1 MVVEMPLSNA
11 DAVVVAVAA
20 GVVLVAIVWVL
31 LSRRGTARR
40 LAALTARMGESDLQ
54 FGGRAG
60 LETGL
65 AKLERVVDTT
75 VAVASEARSA
85 QALLEQAL
93 AVVPQGVVVGNDQGA
108 VVFQNGAAAELLDA
122 GPRSAQA
129 RDTVLRLLET
139 AADGE
144 ADSAVV

>member
-1 MVVEMPLSNA
+1 MVGKMPLSNA
-11 DAVVVAVAA
+11 DVVVVAVAA
-20 GVVLVAIVWVL
+20 GVVLVALAWVL
-31 LSRRGTARR
+31 LSRRATARR

-93 AVVPQGVVVGNDQGA
+93 AAVPQGVIVGNDQGA
-108 VVFQNGAAAELLDA
+108 VVFENGPATELL
-122 GPRSAQA
+122 RSSRSEKA
-129 RDTVLRLLET
+129 
-139 AADGE
+139 
-144 ADSAVV
+144 